1 MHHSFPVSD
10 LMFLTQL
17 QLCVCLSL
25 PFIIRQTPGAPLQ
38 ELPAAVMLCRSQV
51 LGAAPSIPGQGQLRR
66 ALPCC
71 KRVLANAES
80 MELMLQSWGMWV
92 LCCRWGFVLVNKLK

>member
-25 PFIIRQTPGAPLQ
+25 PFIIRQTPGSPLQ
-38 ELPAAVMLCRSQV
+38 ELPAAEMLCRRSQV
-51 LGAAPSIPGQGQLRR
+51 QGAAPCQGK
-66 ALPCC
+66 AG
-71 KRVLANAES
+71 S
-80 MELMLQSWGMWV
+80 
-92 LCCRWGFVLVNKLK
+92 